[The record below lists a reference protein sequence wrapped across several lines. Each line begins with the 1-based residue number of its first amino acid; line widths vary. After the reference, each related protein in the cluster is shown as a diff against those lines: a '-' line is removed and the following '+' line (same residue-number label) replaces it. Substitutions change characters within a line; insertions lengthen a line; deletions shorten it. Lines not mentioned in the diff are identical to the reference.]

1 MLKIGITGNIGSGKT
16 TVCHIFEHLGIP
28 VYYSDIEAKKFY
40 NNQDVK
46 DKLYSLFGKE
56 IFTEKYDIDKKKLTE
71 IVFTNAEFLSK
82 LNKII
87 HPLVLTHFEKWSKNY
102 ENNSYILFESAILY
116 SCNLTHLF
124 DKIILV
130 NSPVNLIIERVM
142 KRDKIN
148 FDEIN
153 KRLNVQSFTDYN
165 PDYIIYNDEKQL
177 VIPQVMRIHQELTPS
192 PQKPH
197 F

>member
-40 NNQDVK
+40 NNRDIK
-46 DKLYSLFGKE
+46 DKLYRLFGKE

-124 DKIILV
+124 DKIIFV

-148 FDEIN
+148 FEEVS
-153 KRLNVQSFTDYN
+153 KRLTVQLFTDYN
-165 PDYIIYNDEKQL
+165 PDYIVYNDEKQL
-177 VIPQVMRIHQELTPS
+177 IIPQVMDIHKDL
-192 PQKPH
+192 
-197 F
+197 FI